1 VKHVIDQIERRKRS
15 AAEHPFYDWLR
26 GGAVALEDRFIFAPV
41 FVNFI
46 MGFSDINRWFMRY
59 KAPEGP
65 FERVIN
71 RHTFEDETHSRLFL
85 EDWKKLGLDGHLGW
99 AASDMIAWYFAAPE
113 TEVFREYGMEIM
125 RMSTLHEDPFLR
137 FAFMEA
143 IEACGNLFFTATA
156 PVAAA
161 LSHRTG
167 HVYRYFGDHHLSRE
181 MGHVA
186 TGDCIFKDVAL
197 DEGRRQKARDLV
209 DRIFDMFLVEND
221 KLLSYAKGS
230 LGGGEGR
237 SREWPSLSNDPEAP
251 AGRSLR
257 PRERPAPKDAVLAQ
271 ALARR
276 KRAAAGHPLFR
287 WMQEDRMLS
296 PEKKLQHLAP
306 LWTPDVM
313 GYKDLCTYALRYKAP
328 ASARERAINR
338 WLTDLSSHYKLFLR
352 DWSELGMDGLLGW
365 TAGDALLFFGLS
377 KQTEVQRRSMAAF
390 VKLAFA
396 HPEPALRFWLIEA
409 LEASGEAFFH
419 NTSMLARRV
428 EASSSKR
435 LDYFANRHDIT
446 HSAPGDEA
454 EAESDAADLAG
465 EDIGVSGREV
475 AIAMIDT
482 VFDCLEE
489 QLTVSLELAPS
500 AAKDCVISGP

>member
-65 FERVIN
+65 FERVNN

-209 DRIFDMFLVEND
+209 DRIFDMFLVARMAVPFER
-221 KLLSYAKGS
+221 SRGARWQVTAAEGAARA
-230 LGGGEGR
+230 EGR
-237 SREWPSLSNDPEAP
+237 GPRASPRAAKARGGRTPALSLDAGGSDALAGEEAP
-251 AGRSLR
+251 A
-257 PRERPAPKDAVLAQ
+257 PRA
-271 ALARR
+271 ALDARR
-276 KRAAAGHPLFR
+276 DGVQR
-287 WMQEDRMLS
+287 
-296 PEKKLQHLAP
+296 HLHVRAP
-306 LWTPDVM
+306 L
-313 GYKDLCTYALRYKAP
+313 
-328 ASARERAINR
+328 
-338 WLTDLSSHYKLFLR
+338 
-352 DWSELGMDGLLGW
+352 
-365 TAGDALLFFGLS
+365 
-377 KQTEVQRRSMAAF
+377 
-390 VKLAFA
+390 
-396 HPEPALRFWLIEA
+396 
-409 LEASGEAFFH
+409 
-419 NTSMLARRV
+419 
-428 EASSSKR
+428 
-435 LDYFANRHDIT
+435 
-446 HSAPGDEA
+446 
-454 EAESDAADLAG
+454 
-465 EDIGVSGREV
+465 
-475 AIAMIDT
+475 
-482 VFDCLEE
+482 
-489 QLTVSLELAPS
+489 
-500 AAKDCVISGP
+500 